1 VRALATQQAVR
12 FGITLP
18 IGNLPLATYGP
29 LLEQACDLGYTDA
42 WTSETSGA
50 DAFTP
55 LAFAAAREPRLR
67 LGTAI
72 AGVYSRGPAL
82 LAMSAAALCEAAPG
96 RFVLGIGTSS
106 RAIVEGWNDA
116 HFERPL
122 ARVRDTLRFLR
133 RALAGERIDE
143 AFETFAVRGF
153 RLERPP
159 EAPPPIYLA
168 ALREG
173 MLRLAAE
180 EADGVI
186 LGLLSAEDVARVVAI
201 VEQSGRGKDVV
212 ARIAVCPTKDA
223 ARARE
228 AARKLLATYLQVP
241 VYARFHDWLGRSEL
255 LRAMR
260 EAAAT
265 GDREGARR
273 ALPDAL
279 VDALYVFG
287 TPEECREKLGR
298 FVAAGVRTL
307 VIQLFAHGGD
317 PREALRALG
326 PCGQ

>member
-1 VRALATQQAVR
+1 VR

-18 IGNLPLATYGP
+18 IGNLPLAAHGP
-29 LLEQACDLGYTDA
+29 LLQEACDLGYTDA

-50 DAFTP
+50 DAFIP
-55 LAFAAAREPRLR
+55 LAFAAARESRLR

-106 RAIVEGWNDA
+106 RAIVEGWNA
-116 HFERPL
+116 TQFERPL

-133 RALAGERIDE
+133 RALAGERIDQ

-159 EAPPPIYLA
+159 ESPPPIYLA

-173 MLRLAAE
+173 MLRLAGQ

-186 LGLLSAEDVARVVAI
+186 LGLLSAEDVSRVVAI
-201 VEQSGRGKDVV
+201 VGQSGRGKDVV
-212 ARIAVCPTKDA
+212 TRIAVCPTKDA
-223 ARARE
+223 KKARE

-241 VYARFHDWLGRSEL
+241 VYARFHDWLGRSEIL
-255 LRAMR
+255 QAMR
-260 EAAAT
+260 QAAAA

-279 VDALYVFG
+279 VDALYVIG
-287 TPEECREKLGR
+287 TPEECREKLRR
-298 FVAAGVRTL
+298 FLAAGVRTL
-307 VIQLFAHGGD
+307 VVQLFAHGAD

>member
-1 VRALATQQAVR
+1 MKALAPDVR
-12 FGITLP
+12 WGITLP
-18 IGNLPLATYGP
+18 IPNLPLSGHAP
-29 LLEQACDLGYTDA
+29 LLQAVRDFGYSDA

-50 DAFTP
+50 DAFAP
-55 LAFAAAREPRLR
+55 LAFAAALEPRLR

-96 RFVLGIGTSS
+96 RFVLGIGASS
-106 RAIVEGWNDA
+106 AAIVEGWNA
-116 HFERPL
+116 ARFERPL

-133 RALAGERIDE
+133 RALAGERVDE
-143 AFETFAVRGF
+143 VYESFAVRGF

-159 EAPPPIYLA
+159 ESPPPIYLA

-173 MLRLAAE
+173 MLRLAGR

-201 VEQSGRGKDVV
+201 VEQGGPCKDVV
-212 ARIAVCPTKDA
+212 ARIAVCPTSDA
-223 ARARE
+223 RKARE
-228 AARKLLATYLQVP
+228 AARRLLATYLQVP
-241 VYARFHDWLGRSEL
+241 VYARFHDWLGRGEL
-255 LRAMR
+255 LRALR
-260 EAAAT
+260 EASAA

-279 VDALYVFG
+279 VDALYVHG
-287 TPEECREKLGR
+287 TPEECRAKLGR

-307 VIQLFAHGGD
+307 VVQLFAYPGD
-317 PREALRALG
+317 PREALRALA
-326 PCGQ
+326 PRGQ